1 MSPLSRVHWT
11 VDRLLVIILHKLTLF
26 GLTLFSTPYKCVS
39 SWSQLVWKSVFLG
52 LTYWWVLRL
61 SHIYIRW
68 ANHKA
73 TANSEKSKSTGL
85 SKHFIDGGCPN
96 DTGRNKNTL
105 RFTLVDYLD
114 TSLSKL
120 QLVGHVAGAKC
131 RCSECEALKRLE
143 DRFILKTGSFYT
155 DGLNA
160 HDQIKAKCR
169 GNF

>member
-1 MSPLSRVHWT
+1 MLPREFVESYHFGTKIRIHGHLSHDFVPEGDGVRWYIYQIEDVPCHKIYVGSTTSPL
-11 VDRLLVIILHKLTLF
+11 L
-26 GLTLFSTPYKCVS
+26 
-39 SWSQLVWKSVFLG
+39 
-52 LTYWWVLRL
+52 
-61 SHIYIRW
+61 RW

-160 HDQIKAKCR
+160 HDQIKSKCR